1 MCQGFKNMH
10 LSKHISSVFITNTT
24 AVYVI
29 VTDLEEFSVL
39 CLFIMDSYAISYTI
53 NWKYVYIYRH
63 CCLHNKLL
71 SLMIHANKKEAS
83 IAEKNIHKMHKW
95 VM

>member
-1 MCQGFKNMH
+1 MRQGLNIY
-10 LSKHISSVFITNTT
+10 LNILAVFLLLLNTT

-53 NWKYVYIYRH
+53 N
-63 CCLHNKLL
+63 
-71 SLMIHANKKEAS
+71 
-83 IAEKNIHKMHKW
+83 
-95 VM
+95 

>member
-10 LSKHISSVFITNTT
+10 LSKHISSVFISNTT

-53 NWKYVYIYRH
+53 N
-63 CCLHNKLL
+63 
-71 SLMIHANKKEAS
+71 
-83 IAEKNIHKMHKW
+83 
-95 VM
+95 

>member
-1 MCQGFKNMH
+1 MLQPLRKDNTYINSVSAKQIKPIMYASRFE
-10 LSKHISSVFITNTT
+10 HISSVFISNTT

-53 NWKYVYIYRH
+53 N
-63 CCLHNKLL
+63 
-71 SLMIHANKKEAS
+71 
-83 IAEKNIHKMHKW
+83 
-95 VM
+95 

>member
-1 MCQGFKNMH
+1 MANSQPSCSNLIMLQPLRKNNTDINSVLAKQIKPIMYASRFEH

-53 NWKYVYIYRH
+53 N
-63 CCLHNKLL
+63 
-71 SLMIHANKKEAS
+71 
-83 IAEKNIHKMHKW
+83 
-95 VM
+95 

>member
-1 MCQGFKNMH
+1 MRQGFKNMR

-53 NWKYVYIYRH
+53 N
-63 CCLHNKLL
+63 
-71 SLMIHANKKEAS
+71 
-83 IAEKNIHKMHKW
+83 
-95 VM
+95 